1 MNTHIPQLL
10 IQISHELKVLEIA
23 RQRYAKQLAPN
34 FSVFDYIYTDEMM
47 LSQIIADLLN
57 PHGKHAQ
64 DKIFL
69 SLFLKTLNL
78 PTHWLKIDLNKAK
91 IKVQTEKII
100 SNGRRMDIYIHIKIA
115 QQSYGICIEN
125 KPFSADGDQQL
136 QDYANEMSFL
146 FPDNW
151 HLVYLSGYGNEPA
164 EHSVPTN
171 ILKSWQEHQQFSQI
185 SFPDLISWL
194 KQALTECQN
203 DKVIYFIKEFKH
215 YIEKEFLS
223 MNDISEQNYL
233 LNIILQDPQHIQAT
247 FELLGVKDQLQDSLI
262 HKLEQQLQS
271 AAHQKGWYITDRI
284 SRDHWAGLNIF
295 YTQKHKLCF
304 RIEFNHY
311 NYRGFFIGI
320 VKREENLVSP
330 ELFHQIHSAISELFP
345 HEKAKQSEWWA
356 AYIDQKDIWD
366 WQTHTHVWSMIESGE
381 LCQRIMQYAELIY
394 QALNQKNL
402 LDQFNLS

>member
-1 MNTHIPQLL
+1 MNLNISKLL
-10 IQISHELKVLEIA
+10 NQVSYELKALELA
-23 RQRYAKQLAPN
+23 RQKYKKQLAPN
-34 FSVFDYIYTDEMM
+34 FSIFNYIYTDEMM
-47 LSQIIADLLN
+47 LSRIIADLLN
-57 PHGKHAQ
+57 PSGDHAQ
-64 DKIFL
+64 GHLFL
-69 SLFLKTLNL
+69 SLFLHQLDLPDDWRNINL
-78 PTHWLKIDLNKAK
+78 DHADIT
-91 IKVQTEKII
+91 VQTEKTIR
-100 SNGRRMDIYIHIKIA
+100 NGRRMDIYIHIKIA

-125 KPFSADGDQQL
+125 KPFAADGDQQL

-146 FPDNW
+146 FPQNW

-164 EHSVPTN
+164 EHSVKPE
-171 ILKSWQEHQQFSQI
+171 ILKSWLDQKNFSHI
-185 SFPDLISWL
+185 TFPDLISWL

-223 MNDISEQNYL
+223 MNDISEQNHI

-271 AAHQKGWYITDRI
+271 AVHQKGWYITDHI
-284 SRDHWAGLNIF
+284 SRDHWTGLNIF

-320 VKREENLVSP
+320 AKREENLAAP
-330 ELFHQIHSAISELFP
+330 ELFHQIHSTISELFP
-345 HEKAKQSEWWA
+345 HEKVKQSEWWA
-356 AYIDQKDIWD
+356 TYIDQKDIWD

-381 LCQRIMQYAELIY
+381 LCQRITQYAELIY

-402 LDQFNLS
+402 LDEFNLS